1 MKKLKWFLIALLL
14 ITTLNLRYCKSIT
27 QTEIV
32 LPEKPCREE
41 IETPQTLQDYVEILV
56 YYDCLVQ
63 KWELWAE
70 TVEKITQGE
79 ESGRE

>member
-1 MKKLKWFLIALLL
+1 MKRVKWLLIALLL
-14 ITTLNLRYCKSIT
+14 ITTLNIKGCKST
-27 QTEIV
+27 PQTEIV
-32 LPEKPCREE
+32 LPEKPCREKL
-41 IETPQTLQDYVEILV
+41 ETPQTLQDYAEILI

-79 ESGRE
+79 ESGRK

>member
-1 MKKLKWFLIALLL
+1 
-14 ITTLNLRYCKSIT
+14 
-27 QTEIV
+27 V
-32 LPEKPCREE
+32 LPEKPCREKL
-41 IETPQTLQDYVEILV
+41 ETPQTLQDYAEILI

-79 ESGRE
+79 ESGRK

>member
-1 MKKLKWFLIALLL
+1 MKRLKWFLIALLL
-14 ITTLNLRYCKSIT
+14 ITTLNLKNCKSIS
-27 QTEIV
+27 QTETV
-32 LPEKPCREE
+32 LPEKPCREK
-41 IETPQTLQDYVEILV
+41 IETPQTLQDYAEILI

-63 KWELWAE
+63 RWELWAE